1 MAAAARAVVDEVTT
15 QSQFQKALSDNMAVV
30 VDFYSQTCGPC
41 IMMAP
46 VFKDAAKELPDVK
59 FIKVDVQRSYVGV
72 QIRSMPTFHF
82 YLQGKLEN
90 QFSGASEQQLKMFA
104 QQLGKKAEDMN
115 IEVSLG
121 AIEAF
126 YQQHDPSKLDK
137 VDEIY
142 EKYPAYKLV
151 QILKKKYGKAPEFTK
166 KKKPKPAGGGDGRRA
181 EESKGVDIRKMDIED
196 LKAEVYRRES
206 AQEEKE
212 EELMAKKNQR
222 RRDKV
227 FGAKL

>member
-1 MAAAARAVVDEVTT
+1 
-15 QSQFQKALSDNMAVV
+15 
-30 VDFYSQTCGPC
+30 
-41 IMMAP
+41 MMAP

-137 VDEIY
+137 VDEI
-142 EKYPAYKLV
+142 
-151 QILKKKYGKAPEFTK
+151 LKKKYGKAPEFTK

-227 FGAKL
+227 FGAKLEEGEEPTAAHAQQADAAKIAIIGGGPAGVTAAIYAARAGLKPD

>member
-1 MAAAARAVVDEVTT
+1 M
-15 QSQFQKALSDNMAVV
+15 
-30 VDFYSQTCGPC
+30 
-41 IMMAP
+41 IAP
-46 VFKDAAKELPDVK
+46 KYKELAKEYEGRVK
-59 FIKVDVQRSYVGV
+59 FLKVDVQLHYVGV

-166 KKKPKPAGGGDGRRA
+166 KAKPKPAGGGDGRRA

-196 LKAEVYRRES
+196 LKA
-206 AQEEKE
+206 
-212 EELMAKKNQR
+212 
-222 RRDKV
+222 
-227 FGAKL
+227 

>member
-1 MAAAARAVVDEVTT
+1 MRRTLLALAAIFAAALGAVEEVSDEKT
-15 QSQFQKALSDNMAVV
+15 FKKILAENPAVV

-126 YQQHDPSKLDK
+126 YQQHDPRK
-137 VDEIY
+137 VSDA
-142 EKYPAYKLV
+142 PSCDS
-151 QILKKKYGKAPEFTK
+151 QIA
-166 KKKPKPAGGGDGRRA
+166 
-181 EESKGVDIRKMDIED
+181 
-196 LKAEVYRRES
+196 
-206 AQEEKE
+206 
-212 EELMAKKNQR
+212 
-222 RRDKV
+222 
-227 FGAKL
+227 

>member
-1 MAAAARAVVDEVTT
+1 MGAVEEVSDEKT
-15 QSQFQKALSDNMAVV
+15 FKKILAENPAVV

-137 VDEIY
+137 ARRPLLP
-142 EKYPAYKLV
+142 PAAELARPFFNLDALLQPLQDMRMPLEVVHYCP
-151 QILKKKYGKAPEFTK
+151 ILRE
-166 KKKPKPAGGGDGRRA
+166 DRV
-181 EESKGVDIRKMDIED
+181 SKWSVRS
-196 LKAEVYRRES
+196 VRH
-206 AQEEKE
+206 
-212 EELMAKKNQR
+212 
-222 RRDKV
+222 
-227 FGAKL
+227 

>member
-1 MAAAARAVVDEVTT
+1 MRRSRLLVLSLVAAAARAVVDEVTT

-166 KKKPKPAGGGDGRRA
+166 KNSRRAPKAAGDKAEAGGG
-181 EESKGVDIRKMDIED
+181 KPIDIRKMDMDD
-196 LKAEVYRRES
+196 LKAEVRCRHH
-206 AQEEKE
+206 
-212 EELMAKKNQR
+212 
-222 RRDKV
+222 
-227 FGAKL
+227 

>member
-1 MAAAARAVVDEVTT
+1 MHRAMRTFVLLALLSAANAAVEEVTNEKD
-15 QSQFQKALSDNMAVV
+15 FKKVLSDNVAVV

-46 VFKDAAKELPDVK
+46 KFKDMAKELPDVK

-166 KKKPKPAGGGDGRRA
+166 KNTRKAAAPAGG
-181 EESKGVDIRKMDIED
+181 K
-196 LKAEVYRRES
+196 
-206 AQEEKE
+206 KE
-212 EELMAKKNQR
+212 EG
-222 RRDKV
+222 
-227 FGAKL
+227 GAQPA